1 MLRDRL
7 KEYRK
12 AKMRLAA
19 KQVGGNVLLP
29 PPVAVK
35 NKTVNKE
42 GRVDALSEE
51 SKHDKFRSPSPKYN
65 LQGKGAH

>member
-19 KQVGGNVLLP
+19 KQAGGNVFLP
-29 PPVAVK
+29 PPVAVN
-35 NKTVNKE
+35 NKTVKK
-42 GRVDALSEE
+42 GRVNALSEE
-51 SKHDKFRSPSPKYN
+51 SKHDKFKSPSPK
-65 LQGKGAH
+65 

>member
-35 NKTVNKE
+35 NKTVKKR
-42 GRVDALSEE
+42 RVDAPSEE
-51 SKHDKFRSPSPKYN
+51 SKHDKFKSPSLK
-65 LQGKGAH
+65 

>member
-29 PPVAVK
+29 PPFAVK
-35 NKTVNKE
+35 NKTVNK

-51 SKHDKFRSPSPKYN
+51 SKHDNFKSPSLK
-65 LQGKGAH
+65 

>member
-19 KQVGGNVLLP
+19 KQAGGNVLIP
-29 PPVAVK
+29 PLVAVK
-35 NKTVNKE
+35 NKTVNK

-51 SKHDKFRSPSPKYN
+51 SKHDEFKSPSPK
-65 LQGKGAH
+65 

>member
-29 PPVAVK
+29 PPLAVK

-42 GRVDALSEE
+42 RVDALSEE
-51 SKHDKFRSPSPKYN
+51 SKHD
-65 LQGKGAH
+65 

>member
-19 KQVGGNVLLP
+19 KQAGENVLLP
-29 PPVAVK
+29 PPVAVN
-35 NKTVNKE
+35 NKTVKKE
-42 GRVDALSEE
+42 RVNALSEE
-51 SKHDKFRSPSPKYN
+51 SKHD
-65 LQGKGAH
+65 